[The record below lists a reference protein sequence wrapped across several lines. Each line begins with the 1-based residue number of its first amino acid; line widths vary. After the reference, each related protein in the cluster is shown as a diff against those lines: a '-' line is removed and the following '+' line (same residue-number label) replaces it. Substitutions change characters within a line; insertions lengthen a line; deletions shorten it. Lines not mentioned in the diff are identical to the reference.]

1 MTKCD
6 VTNFVGHHS
15 GHLTFVP
22 CSLNHSAIHI
32 HWTTRQS
39 EGVYVTRINNF
50 KVVSEFGMLELT
62 GYSTD
67 QTVANSG
74 DITAYCLVI
83 QQRKLLFSFLSSLT
97 AQLYVILWT
106 VLITVIFDLGLCD
119 S

>member
-1 MTKCD
+1 MCIRDSGKRSLGQLSQSWSTEDRSSNAGDATQDAVFLSLCGLCSSMTKCD

-50 KVVSEFGMLELT
+50 KVVSEFRMLELT

-67 QTVANSG
+67 QTVA
-74 DITAYCLVI
+74 
-83 QQRKLLFSFLSSLT
+83 
-97 AQLYVILWT
+97 
-106 VLITVIFDLGLCD
+106 
-119 S
+119 